1 MTENEGTVEQE
12 QKRRKVI
19 YRHTAN
25 TPVYGLG
32 FLGAL
37 VYYIQHA
44 DTIWIGLLGVLKA
57 IFWPGMLVYELLMYL
72 EM

>member
-1 MTENEGTVEQE
+1 MTMDAELKKEDHRG
-12 QKRRKVI
+12 RRVVQQGA
-19 YRHTAN
+19 AN
-25 TPVYGLG
+25 APVYGLG

-44 DTIWIGLLGVLKA
+44 DTIWAGLLGLLKA
-57 IFWPGMLVYELLMYL
+57 IFWPGMLVYELLKYL